1 MRLKD
6 AEGTIDNSN
15 HPEVVKE
22 VLKKIK
28 ALGDDSK
35 SNFETLQKDYEE
47 TQRLMKEAEKNL
59 DPLITEKISKFAEDI
74 TVRQQASEDHQK
86 EVDARVDELDAAI
99 QRTSKVMESGE
110 DVTQIAKDFKI
121 AALAAQQ
128 KLTPI
133 TDIDAITSIDEFNAY
148 KDLYP
153 IYLRRDERSLNADQI
168 KSMSVGV
175 DPDGGYLV
183 TPQMSSRIVQRIFEA
198 DPVRQFATVET
209 ISTGALEMLVEDDEA
224 DCGWEGETVAG
235 DETNTPKLGKKR
247 IPVHVMYAKPRATQT
262 LLEDAGINV
271 ENWLANKVA
280 GKMMRYEGAAFVT
293 GNGVGQPR
301 GFLTYPDG
309 GAYGNIEQV
318 HMGAAAVITTDGL
331 LNVKYSLIEYYLTRS
346 RWLAN
351 RLAVAD
357 IMKLKDGDGQYIWR
371 PGLQEGQ
378 PSLLLGLPFNM
389 STSMPVVVAGALS
402 IALAD
407 WAEAYTVVDR
417 LGISIQRDPY
427 TVKPFVEFYTRK
439 RVGGD
444 VVNFRAIKLGLVA
457 L

>member
-6 AEGTIDNSN
+6 AEGAIDNSN

-35 SNFETLQKDYEE
+35 SNFETLQKDYAE

-110 DVTQIAKDFKI
+110 DVTQIAKDFKV

-153 IYLRRDERSLNADQI
+153 IYLRRDERSLNSDQI

-280 GKMMRYEGAAFVT
+280 GKMMRHEGAAFVT

-318 HMGAAAVITTDGL
+318 HMGAAAAITTDGL
-331 LNVKYSLIEYYLTRS
+331 LKVKYSLIEYYLTRS

-351 RLAVAD
+351 RLAIAD
-357 IMKLKDGDGQYIWR
+357 IMQLKDGDGQYIWR

-389 STSMPVVVAGALS
+389 STSMPVVAVGALS

-407 WAEAYTVVDR
+407 WAEAYTIVDR
-417 LGISIQRDPY
+417 LGISVLRDPY
-427 TVKPFVEFYTRK
+427 TAQPFVTFYTRK

-444 VVNFRAIKLGLVA
+444 VVNFRAIKIGVVA
-457 L
+457 I